1 MRFDLLIRDA
11 EIHDGTGAVSRGDVG
26 VLGDWIAA
34 VGKAEAQAVRTI
46 EAKGR
51 VLCPGFIDIH
61 SHADLAVLREP
72 RHECKVLQ
80 GVTTEVFTSCG
91 LGFAPVTERSME
103 LQKENLSVLFGEVPD
118 MDWRS
123 TRDYLGRIRASTNVA
138 YLVSH
143 GALRSA
149 VKGHDLTPATREE
162 MKEMRALAREAAKE
176 GALGMSVGLYYKPM
190 TAASAEETAALAAE
204 VGGFFAI
211 HIRDMGRRLFE
222 SMDEAIE
229 ISARSRVPVQI
240 SHLQAVRMNRGKAAD
255 MIRKIEEAQGRG
267 LDVTGDLYPYTA
279 GSTMLSAVKPEEYDD
294 IAWDKAFLVETG
306 ECIGTKERART
317 LSGPYIEHNRDEED
331 VDRFMKRPW
340 TTIGSDGLHVGKRP
354 HPRLWG
360 TFPRVLHRW
369 GLDTIPKMTSLA
381 AARLGLK
388 DRGVIRERAAA
399 DLVLLSKPRDVA
411 TFEDPVRPPE
421 GIDLVVVN
429 GVVVAENGRHTGAV
443 PGRVLG
449 RPS

>member
-11 EIHDGTGAVSRGDVG
+11 EIHDGTGSVSRGDVG

-34 VGKAEAQAVRTI
+34 VGKVEAQAARTI
-46 EAKGR
+46 DAKGR
-51 VLCPGFIDIH
+51 VLAPGFIDIH

-91 LGFAPVTERSME
+91 LGFAPVTDRSIE
-103 LQKENLSVLFGEVPD
+103 LQTENLRALFGEVPD
-118 MDWRS
+118 MSWRT
-123 TRDYLGRIRASTNVA
+123 TREYLDRIKASVNVA

-143 GALRSA
+143 GAVRSA

-162 MKEMRALAREAAKE
+162 LREMRELARDAGKD

-190 TAASAEETAALAAE
+190 TAAGVEETAALAAE

-240 SHLQAVRMNRGKAAD
+240 SHLQAIRMNRGKAVD
-255 MIRKIEEAQGRG
+255 MIRKIEEARGRG

-294 IAWDKAFLVETG
+294 IAWDKAFMVETG

-331 VDRFMKRPW
+331 VERFVRCPW

-360 TFPRVLHRW
+360 TFPRVLAKW
-369 GLDTIPKMTSLA
+369 GLAAIPKMTSLA

-399 DLVLLSKPRDVA
+399 DLVLLSDPKDLA
-411 TFEDPVRPPE
+411 TFEDPVRPPS

-429 GVVVAENGRHTGAV
+429 GVVVAEGGKHSGAV
-443 PGRVLG
+443 PGRVL
-449 RPS
+449 RR